1 MNASVKGLMQ
11 IRYLNM
17 FASKKSSYI
26 HFSNRLQRRPNNKRQ
41 GSFGPK
47 RPKKLFSPTRQKVLN
62 PIAGV
67 RRLRKK
73 VGNALKEYTYRKR
86 GSGRGNCK

>member
-1 MNASVKGLMQ
+1 MNASVKGLMH
-11 IRYLNM
+11 IRESYLNM

-47 RPKKLFSPTRQKVLN
+47 RPKKLFSPTRNKVLN
-62 PIAGV
+62 PIAG
-67 RRLRKK
+67 
-73 VGNALKEYTYRKR
+73 NF
-86 GSGRGNCK
+86 